1 MHIKPKF
8 PLVKKMKIDIYNME
22 KRYDV
27 VYTDPP
33 WQQSKSIRK
42 CRPNQKKNLDY
53 KTCSLEEIKELHT
66 QAFKNTSE
74 KHNVFMWTIDKYLH
88 ESEQMMKELGYEL
101 HARFIWDKQ
110 NGIAPAFTVRFSHE
124 YLLWFYK
131 KGCMLKPTQETRGKY
146 TTVLREPSTKHS
158 KKPVCA
164 YEMIEDM
171 FPNANKL
178 EMFARDYRDGWDC
191 WGNEV

>member
-1 MHIKPKF
+1 MR
-8 PLVKKMKIDIYNME
+8 IDIFNTE
-22 KRYDV
+22 NKYDLI
-27 VYTDPP
+27 YTDPP
-33 WQQSKSIRK
+33 WKQNKGGKRK
-42 CRPNQKKNLDY
+42 CRPNQGKELDY
-53 KTCSLEEIKELHT
+53 PTLDMFDIGIIHKYVFENLCK
-66 QAFKNTSE
+66 E

-101 HARFIWDKQ
+101 HARMIWDKE

-131 KGCMLKPTQETRGKY
+131 KGNILMPCEDMRGKY
-146 TTVLREPSTKHS
+146 TTVLREPSSKHS

-164 YEMIEDM
+164 YEMIENM
-171 FPNANKL
+171 FPNATKL
-178 EMFARDYRDGWDC
+178 EMFARQTRDGWDC